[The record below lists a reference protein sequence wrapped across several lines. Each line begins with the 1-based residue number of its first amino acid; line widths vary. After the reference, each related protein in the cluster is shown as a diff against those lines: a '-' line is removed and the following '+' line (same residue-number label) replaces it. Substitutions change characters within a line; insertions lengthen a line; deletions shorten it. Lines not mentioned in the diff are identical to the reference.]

1 MLRRFLLLGAAILS
15 FGATGGDGVWM
26 VLRQAW
32 PDPASALPTAAV
44 SADGRYVAFV
54 SAVRLTA
61 ADTNGLDDIYVLD
74 RDTRQLSLATV
85 SSSGGA
91 ADGTSFNPQL
101 NGDGRFLAFSSHAAT
116 LTDAP
121 DRNEK
126 EDIFVRDRLEHV
138 TRRVSV
144 APGGED
150 PNGGSVDPAI
160 SADGRWLVFQS
171 TATNLVPDGDLNGP
185 ASDIFLADLSN
196 GTLTRIS
203 VDAAGRQFARA
214 YSARISGNGGLVVF
228 AATRTVDKGAGRTA
242 ITGPSVY
249 LRDIAARTT
258 TCISCARRTSDGDLA
273 AFGPDLSADGRI
285 VAFTSQ
291 TAPGRS
297 DIVVHDRAALV
308 TSVITRRANAQS
320 TTPRLSGDGTLVA
333 FESWASNLLCRGR
346 CQHPD
351 VDGNLLPDI
360 YLFDRRSESFRRA
373 SGAAATWWTPSLRP
387 AIDGRGDVVV
397 FSSREPFGPE
407 DLTSDFDLF
416 VCSPVCS

>member
-1 MLRRFLLLGAAILS
+1 MLRRLLLLAAALLS
-15 FGATGGDGVWM
+15 LGSTGGDGVWM
-26 VLRQAW
+26 VLRQGW
-32 PDPASALPTAAV
+32 PDPASALPAAAV

-74 RDTRQLSLATV
+74 RDTRELSLATV
-85 SSSGGA
+85 AFSGGA

-101 NGDGRFLAFSSHAAT
+101 NGDGRLLAFDSRAAT
-116 LTDAP
+116 LTDAL

-126 EDIFVRDRLEHV
+126 EDIFVRDRVERV
-138 TRRVSV
+138 TRRVSIG
-144 APGGED
+144 PGGED
-150 PNGGSVDPAI
+150 ANGRSVEPAL
-160 SADGRWLVFQS
+160 STDGRWLVFQS
-171 TATNLVPDGDLNGP
+171 TATNLVPGGDLNGTG
-185 ASDIFLADLSN
+185 SDIFLADLST

-203 VDAAGRQFARA
+203 VDTAGRQFARA
-214 YSARISGNGGLVVF
+214 YSPRISSDGGLVVF
-228 AATRTVDKGAGRTA
+228 AATRTVDTGAGRTGVTA
-242 ITGPSVY
+242 PSVY
-249 LRDIAARTT
+249 LRDVAARTT
-258 TCISCARRTSDGDLA
+258 TCISCARGTSDDDLA

-291 TAPGRS
+291 TAPGRT
-297 DIVVHDRAALV
+297 DIVVHDRGALV

-320 TTPRLSGDGTLVA
+320 TTPRLSGDGNVVA

-346 CQHPD
+346 CQHTD
-351 VDGNLLPDI
+351 IDDNLLPDV

-373 SGAAATWWTPSLRP
+373 SGVRGTWWAPSLRP
-387 AIDGRGDVVV
+387 AIDGRGQVVV